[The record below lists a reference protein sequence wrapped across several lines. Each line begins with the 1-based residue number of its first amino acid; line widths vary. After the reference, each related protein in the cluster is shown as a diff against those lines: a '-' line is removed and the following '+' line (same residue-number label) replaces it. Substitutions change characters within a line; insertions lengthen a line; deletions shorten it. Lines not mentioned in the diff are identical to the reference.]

1 LKSNP
6 PVFPQQPAGD
16 LSAASEEAGAKI
28 LVRKLDEKGDETW
41 RYQGQ
46 VLGRGNSWVRL
57 QAYFNREDL
66 PFHGLLLGQ
75 GDRFVE
81 TFYNDRWYNIFA
93 IHDRQD
99 DRLKG
104 WYCNIGYPA
113 EITADSVAYRDLAL
127 DLLVFPDGRQLV
139 LDQDEFLAL
148 DLEPQDRSQA
158 LAALQELQ
166 VHFNERV

>member
-1 LKSNP
+1 MRSNP
-6 PVFPQQPAGD
+6 PVHAGQSERSASPAGE
-16 LSAASEEAGAKI
+16 AAGVEI

-46 VLGRGNSWVRL
+46 VLQRGETWVRL
-57 QAYFNREDL
+57 QAYFNREDMH
-66 PFHGLLLGQ
+66 FHGMLLGQ

-81 TFYNDRWYNIFA
+81 TFYSDRWYNIFE

-127 DLLVFPDGRQLV
+127 DLLVFADGRRLV
-139 LDQDEFLAL
+139 LDQEEFLAL
-148 DLEPQDRSQA
+148 DLQPQDRSRA

-166 VHFNERV
+166 DHFDSLD